1 MSTLITACKT
11 SGTRE
16 VSNHDFIEGS
26 TPKIFINSEGRLN
39 VNAPVLHPTTHITS
53 LEPMYY
59 FDDKAIQ
66 NLNYFQGDLKAGD
79 TVYFLPE
86 VSVPRFK
93 FRELGEEVG
102 FKTVRKTSSAS
113 HAVINIEKFIDR
125 HTARQWGDSCDCKLF
140 LEVFDE
146 YPDSY
151 IYINQA
157 ARDLLNQT
165 TTIQFSYHVSRLLRN
180 ANNHAYNHSSNH
192 NLRELSS
199 IASSNDHMFVKES
212 WIADAQVIDKVICSG
227 IHLIKDAAINRMIN
241 PDTVISSE
249 VYNRLNQ
256 MLASNDEANIGLAM
270 EIMANADIEASLF
283 FMLCLIRNHGTTM
296 YYNSAF
302 NHVNFKAF
310 RETLAQTIDTSN
322 PFRYVTIDSDWI
334 ITKMGQLGLLKME
347 HVNALME
354 DIKQSMSRANTPY
367 FQIEKIKAT
376 PKLIEYLALSKIK
389 EEDAVN

>member
-1 MSTLITACKT
+1 MSTLIAACKT
-11 SGTRE
+11 TGTRE

-26 TPKIFINSEGRLN
+26 TPKIFINTEGRLDI
-39 VNAPVLHPTTHITS
+39 NAPVIHSTTHITS
-53 LEPMYY
+53 LETMYY
-59 FDDKAIQ
+59 FDNKAIE
-66 NLNYFQGDLKAGD
+66 NLTYFQGDLKAGD

-93 FRELGEEVG
+93 FRELGEEIG
-102 FKTVRKTSSAS
+102 FKTVRKTASAS

-125 HTARQWGDSCDCKLF
+125 HTSRQWGDTCDSKTF
-140 LEVFDE
+140 LEVVDE

-151 IYINQA
+151 IYVNQA
-157 ARDLLNQT
+157 ARDLITQT
-165 TTIQFSYHVSRLLRN
+165 NTLQFSYHVSRLLRY
-180 ANNHAYNHSSNH
+180 AYNHAHSYNSH
-192 NLRELSS
+192 QNLRELSNF
-199 IASSNDHMFVKES
+199 ASSDDRMFVKDS

-227 IHLIKDAAINRMIN
+227 VHLIKDAAINRMIN

-249 VYNRLNQ
+249 VYGRLSQ
-256 MLASNDEANIGLAM
+256 MLGSNDEANIGLAM

-283 FMLCLIRNHGTTM
+283 FVLCLIRDHGTTM

-310 RETLAQTIDTSN
+310 RETLAQLINTSN
-322 PFRYVTIDSDWI
+322 PFRYVTMDSDWI

-354 DIKQSMSRANTPY
+354 NIKENMSRANTQY
-367 FQIEKIKAT
+367 FHIEKIKAT